1 MIKTT
6 AKPSAVPNANERGS
20 EHVLVADDDD
30 MVREL
35 VVQQLTSLGYR
46 VSEALD
52 GPTVLEIIRERP
64 DIDLL
69 FADVV
74 MPGGISG
81 RDLAEGVA
89 QLRPGLP
96 ILFTSGYGED
106 SIVQTGHLDRGF
118 ELLKKPYRKHELARR
133 LRQMF
138 DG

>member
-6 AKPSAVPNANERGS
+6 AKPSAAPTANERGG
-20 EHVLVADDDD
+20 EHVLVAEDDD

-52 GPTVLEIIRERP
+52 GPTVLEIIRERS

-69 FADVV
+69 FADLV

-106 SIVQTGHLDRGF
+106 SIVQTGQLDQGF
-118 ELLKKPYRKHELARR
+118 ELLQKPYRKHELARR